1 MTPTSYLELLSTFR
15 NVLSFKKKEVQKSI
29 SRLKS
34 GLDKLEEANKSV
46 AEMRIIL
53 KDMQPELEKASAETE
68 KMMEKLSV
76 DKAEADTTQKIVS
89 VEEAQATKQVRP
101 ISSHFIISFE

>member
-1 MTPTSYLELLSTFR
+1 VTPTSYLELLSTFR
-15 NVLSFKKKEVQKSI
+15 KVLSFKKKEIQKSI

-53 KDMQPELEKASAETE
+53 KDMQP
-68 KMMEKLSV
+68 
-76 DKAEADTTQKIVS
+76 
-89 VEEAQATKQVRP
+89 
-101 ISSHFIISFE
+101 

>member
-15 NVLSFKKKEVQKSI
+15 KVLSWKKREVQKSI
-29 SRLKS
+29 QRLKS

-53 KDMQPELEKASAETE
+53 KDMQPELEKASIETE
-68 KMMEKLSV
+68 KMMQKLSI
-76 DKAEADTTQKIVS
+76 DKAEADTTQKVVS
-89 VEEAQATKQVRP
+89 VEEAQATKQV
-101 ISSHFIISFE
+101 SSHSDHVTSL